1 MARPLHV
8 AVNLL
13 HAPAALTGTGHY
25 ARELLR
31 AMLALEPG
39 LRVTAFVTVD
49 NRAAFAI
56 EGVDPGRYRRIVW
69 GRAWR
74 SVMMRRT
81 EEMLYLH
88 HAIAAVRPDVF
99 WGPSNFLPPFRP
111 RTLRGP
117 VPMVAT
123 IHDMTFFRLP
133 ESVGALRRFY
143 WQQWTRRTIAVADEI
158 LTVSYAARHDI
169 LLYGGAN
176 ASRITVAYNGA
187 GPAFFVAR
195 DAAGKAARAQRLR
208 AAIPRLPARYILF
221 VGTLTPH
228 KNVPRLVDAL
238 ALARRHAP
246 GATLVLAGKRGP
258 GYEAIA
264 TRIAR
269 HQLGDAVVELG
280 YVADEWLPALME
292 NATALVLPSMN
303 EGFGLPIVEAMAAGT
318 PVLTSREG
326 ATGEV
331 GGDAALVFDPRS
343 AREMAEA
350 ITGVWNDAELCV
362 ELRARGLT
370 RVEHFT
376 WAAAAR
382 RTLDVLER
390 AASGG

>member
-1 MARPLHV
+1 MARTFHV

-13 HAPAALTGTGHY
+13 HTPAALTGTGHY
-25 ARELLR
+25 ARELIR
-31 AMLALEPG
+31 AMLAAHPR
-39 LRVTAFVTVD
+39 LRITGFVTAD
-49 NRAAFAI
+49 NRAAFNIGTDA
-56 EGVDPGRYRRIVW
+56 GRFRRVVW
-69 GRAWR
+69 GRAWG

-88 HAIAAVRPDVF
+88 RAIAAARPDVF
-99 WGPSNFLPPFRP
+99 WGPSNFLPPIVP
-111 RTLRGP
+111 RTARGR

-133 ESVGALRRFY
+133 ESIGAVRRHY

-169 LLYGGAN
+169 LTYGH
-176 ASRITVAYNGA
+176 ASADRITVAYNGA
-187 GPAFFVAR
+187 GESFFVAR
-195 DAAGKAARAQRLR
+195 DAPGRAARAQRLR
-208 AAIPRLPARYILF
+208 AAIPRLPARYIVF

-228 KNVPRLVDAL
+228 KNVPRLIDAL
-238 ALARRHAP
+238 AVARRHAP
-246 GATLVLAGKRGP
+246 GATLVLAGKRGAE
-258 GYEAIA
+258 YHEIA
-264 TRIAR
+264 ERIAR
-269 HQLGDAVVELG
+269 HRLGDAVVELG

-318 PVLTSREG
+318 PALTSREG

-331 GGDAALVFDPRS
+331 GGDAALLFDPRD

-350 ITGVWNDAELCV
+350 ITGVWNDPELCV
-362 ELRARGLT
+362 ELRARGLA

-390 AASGG
+390 AASAG